1 MYRYNPTIREVIDN
15 AKNGVYGDI
24 VSVEA
29 QMNGYGGAQMR
40 QWLEAFPGGMMF
52 YLGCHLVDLIL
63 TIKGLP
69 EKVYPFNR
77 STGVD
82 GVTAC
87 DYGLALFEYPEGMS
101 IAKTCNLE
109 HGGFER
115 RRLVVCG
122 TKCAVELCPLE
133 WLTKQKANQFT
144 EKIDYNKGTD
154 WHTRG
159 EKTVGEVHDRYDTM
173 MQGFA
178 AICRGEKVNEY
189 TPDYELTLFKYILMA
204 CGKEVN

>member
-1 MYRYNPTIREVIDN
+1 MCGYNDRT
-15 AKNGVYGDI
+15 
-24 VSVEA
+24 
-29 QMNGYGGAQMR
+29 MR
-40 QWLEAFPGGMMF
+40 QWLEVFPGGMMF

-63 TIKGLP
+63 TLKGLP
-69 EKVYPFNR
+69 DKVHPFNR
-77 STGVD
+77 STGKD

-101 IAKTCNLE
+101 IAKTCNIE

-122 TKCAVELCPLE
+122 TKGAVELCPLE

-144 EKIDYNKGTD
+144 EKIDYTSGTN
-154 WHTRG
+154 WHARG
-159 EKTVGEVHDRYDTM
+159 EKTVGDVHDRYDGM

-189 TPDYELTLFKYILMA
+189 TPDYELTLFKYLLMA
-204 CGKEVN
+204 CGE